1 MTMRS
6 SEEFGEPH
14 FDMTAVD
21 PMRLAYIKS
30 IGEAEARALGA
41 IPKGIK
47 LPKDVRLFAI
57 HAADG
62 TRLAIMDNWAAAYGA
77 ALQNEFIPVSVH

>member
-1 MTMRS
+1 MRS
-6 SEEFGEPH
+6 SDEFSEAQFGVIG
-14 FDMTAVD
+14 VD
-21 PMRLAYIKS
+21 PRRLAYIKP
-30 IGEAEARALGA
+30 IGVAEARALGA

-47 LPKDVRLFAI
+47 LPKDVRLFAL

-62 TRLAIMDNWAAAYGA
+62 TRLAIVDNWAAAYGA

>member
-6 SEEFGEPH
+6 SGEFGETQ
-14 FDMTAVD
+14 FDVAGAD
-21 PMRLAYIKS
+21 AMRLAYIKP
-30 IGEAEARALGA
+30 IDVAEARALGA

-47 LPKDVRLFAI
+47 LSKNVRLFAL

-62 TRLAIMDNWAAAYGA
+62 TRLAIMDNWAAAYGV

>member
-1 MTMRS
+1 MTIRS
-6 SEEFGEPH
+6 SDEFAETQ
-14 FDMTAVD
+14 FDVIGVN
-21 PMRLAYIKS
+21 PMRLAYIKP
-30 IGEAEARALGA
+30 IGVAEARALGA

-47 LPKDVRLFAI
+47 LPKNVRLFAI

>member
-1 MTMRS
+1 MRS
-6 SEEFGEPH
+6 SDEFSQTQLD
-14 FDMTAVD
+14 FAVVD
-21 PMRLAYIKS
+21 SMRLAYIKP
-30 IGEAEARALGA
+30 IGVAEARALGA

-47 LPKDVRLFAI
+47 LPKDITLYAV

-77 ALQNEFIPVSVH
+77 ALQNEFIPVSLH